1 MASKIKVGIKN
12 KKEVLFLLDKMINK
26 KEYNE
31 HMELLKLKGLEQLQ
45 KDGIYLKPWYIDEE
59 DCMDQQQLQQLF
71 NSTDWK
77 DGVTAFYQDIIKY
90 LEGEK

>member
-1 MASKIKVGIKN
+1 MFG
-12 KKEVLFLLDKMINK
+12 EMINK
-26 KEYNE
+26 KEYIE
-31 HMELLKLKGLEQLQ
+31 HMEQLKRKGLEQLQ
-45 KDGIYLKPWYIDEE
+45 KDGIYLKPGYIDEE

-77 DGVTAFYQDIIKY
+77 DGITAFYQDIIKY